1 MLAKNDINHFKC
13 FITMI
18 RFPPN
23 SPTYVVFVNTRS
35 VGPLMLSYSK
45 DIVDKGLFS
54 PEHEDDGA
62 NCQSQ

>member
-1 MLAKNDINHFKC
+1 
-13 FITMI
+13 MI

-35 VGPLMLSYSK
+35 VGPLVLSYSK

-62 NCQSQ
+62 NCQPK